1 MQNTVC
7 GSHWDHRSDVW
18 HQASCESQQQWQP
31 NPLLRDDMLRFHR
44 PKIMFTSTGLCTTP
58 NLQKERKKEKDDC
71 LWISQRNT
79 KPNLFQSHD
88 CAGYVPTLFKK
99 RVEQSYKFHLS
110 SSQPGLYKEGVS
122 GLLIS
127 HLTNAYDMLRD
138 LGEPVHTNGPQL
150 QSNNKYL
157 GNSRGWVVSGILVC
171 EMRFFFLLKSLL
183 HKWSTSLF
191 FPPKIFI

>member
-1 MQNTVC
+1 
-7 GSHWDHRSDVW
+7 
-18 HQASCESQQQWQP
+18 
-31 NPLLRDDMLRFHR
+31 
-44 PKIMFTSTGLCTTP
+44 MFTSTGLCTTL
-58 NLQKERKKEKDDC
+58 NLQKERKKKKMTAVC
-71 LWISQRNT
+71 SISQHNT

-127 HLTNAYDMLRD
+127 HLTNTYDVLRD

-171 EMRFFFLLKSLL
+171 EMR
-183 HKWSTSLF
+183 LF
-191 FPPKIFI
+191 FSSEESAAQMEYKSFFP

>member
-127 HLTNAYDMLRD
+127 HLTNAYDVLRD
-138 LGEPVHTNGPQL
+138 LTQMVHNCRVITNILETAVGGWLVGFLCVKWGFFFSWRVCCTNGVQ
-150 QSNNKYL
+150 
-157 GNSRGWVVSGILVC
+157 V
-171 EMRFFFLLKSLL
+171 FFF
-183 HKWSTSLF
+183 
-191 FPPKIFI
+191 P

>member
-1 MQNTVC
+1 M
-7 GSHWDHRSDVW
+7 HH
-18 HQASCESQQQWQP
+18 
-31 NPLLRDDMLRFHR
+31 
-44 PKIMFTSTGLCTTP
+44 PKLAKLET
-58 NLQKERKKEKDDC
+58 KKKKKKKKMTADC
-71 LWISQRNT
+71 SISQHNT

-99 RVEQSYKFHLS
+99 HEKAEVEQSYKFHLS

-127 HLTNAYDMLRD
+127 HLTNAYDVLRD

-171 EMRFFFLLKSLL
+171 EMRLFFLLKSLL

-191 FPPKIFI
+191 FP

>member
-1 MQNTVC
+1 MSDIKRAVKVSSN
-7 GSHWDHRSDVW
+7 GSLTHCYEMTCLD
-18 HQASCESQQQWQP
+18 
-31 NPLLRDDMLRFHR
+31 F
-44 PKIMFTSTGLCTTP
+44 TGLKLCSLP
-58 NLQKERKKEKDDC
+58 QACAPLQTCKKKERKKKMS

-127 HLTNAYDMLRD
+127 HLTNAYDVLRD

-171 EMRFFFLLKSLL
+171 EMRVFFLLKSLL